1 MREIDMRYLV
11 ICLAVITLNKHTT
24 CSIDSL
30 YDTGVYDNVRV
41 LTAEYWVRLKSEH
54 WWYSEFLEKYS
65 NLWFLMLEG
74 THYTFLGSKMPGDKV
89 DFLLY
94 RL

>member
-1 MREIDMRYLV
+1 LQYSHKTMF
-11 ICLAVITLNKHTT
+11 
-24 CSIDSL
+24 
-30 YDTGVYDNVRV
+30 
-41 LTAEYWVRLKSEH
+41 EYWVRLKSEH
-54 WWYSEFLEKYS
+54 WWYSELPEKYS

-74 THYTFLGSKMPGDKV
+74 THYPFLGSKMPGDKV